1 MICLQCVVA
10 VGRATSWASCHLV
23 H

>member
-1 MICLQCVVA
+1 MICLQCVDA